1 MLGVFCPLCLRLCY
15 NSRDMARNRRDQD
28 VTTNGFRPTK
38 RKQARAIAAAT
49 LYSVLI
55 LSVALIAGDRL
66 YDWAQARIMRTSTLS
81 LIGPSVPLV
90 VSPSGSDASVGEA
103 TGTDADEF
111 ATSEDGDSVAGQS
124 ESVPAINVLL
134 LGTDARS
141 DETDVPRTDTMIL
154 LTVDPQNQTAGMLS
168 LPRDLWL
175 PIPGLGYSSKINTAY
190 QLGESVGYPGGG
202 RQLAKDTVSSFIGQ
216 PVQYYVRV
224 NFQGFEELIDLIGGV
239 EVVVPQTIH
248 DEEYPTDDYGFQTF
262 HLDAGTQHLDGET
275 ALKYVRTRN
284 VDDDYSRARRQQQ
297 VLRGVADKVLRANM
311 LPALLPKLPRLLYTM
326 RSSIETDMPM
336 ALQLELANYVRDS
349 SLREVRQLVLDS
361 RYGEE
366 TYAENGAWILLPDR
380 ALVRSALSEFFAPVQ
395 SGDRM
400 AGNSGTDW
408 VRIEVLNGTGE
419 PGVAAQ
425 TRDLLQSQG
434 WKVVSIGDADRS
446 DYGRT
451 LIINYGVPED
461 LVNKVGNDLELTPN
475 MSSLEGLDVTAPVD
489 VRIVV
494 GRDFLTE
501 RE

>member
-1 MLGVFCPLCLRLCY
+1 MV
-15 NSRDMARNRRDQD
+15 
-28 VTTNGFRPTK
+28 
-38 RKQARAIAAAT
+38 
-49 LYSVLI
+49 
-55 LSVALIAGDRL
+55 AGDAEQAGG
-66 YDWAQARIMRTSTLS
+66 AQPDGVADAQ
-81 LIGPSVPLV
+81 PV
-90 VSPSGSDASVGEA
+90 VA
-103 TGTDADEF
+103 
-111 ATSEDGDSVAGQS
+111 
-124 ESVPAINVLL
+124 VPAINVLL

-141 DETDVPRTDTMIL
+141 DDTDVPRTDTMIL
-154 LTVDPQNQTAGMLS
+154 LTLDPQHQTAGMLS

-175 PIPGLGYSSKINTAY
+175 PIPGLGYSSKINTAF

-224 NFQGFEELIDLIGGV
+224 NFQGFVELVDLIGGV

-262 HLDAGTQHLDGET
+262 HLEAGTQHLDGET
-275 ALKYVRTRN
+275 ALMYVRTRN
-284 VDDDYSRARRQQQ
+284 LDDDYSRARRQQQ
-297 VLRGVADKVLRANM
+297 VLRGVADKVLRADM
-311 LPALLPKLPRLLYTM
+311 LATLIPKLPRLLYTM
-326 RSSIETDMPM
+326 RSSIETDIPM
-336 ALQLELANYVRDS
+336 AMQLEFANYVRDA

-380 ALVRSALSEFFAPVQ
+380 SLVRSALTEFFAPPAD
-395 SGDRM
+395 GDRM
-400 AGNSGTDW
+400 AGQSGTDW

-419 PGVAAQ
+419 PGVAAR

-461 LVNKVGNDLELTPN
+461 LVNQVGVDLDLRPN
-475 MSSLEGLDVTAPVD
+475 LSSLEGLDVTAPVD

-494 GRDFLTE
+494 GRDFLTASE
-501 RE
+501 SSDSE